1 MKSTGIVRRVDELGR
16 IVIPKE
22 IRRTL
27 RIRNGESLEI
37 FIDKDVIN
45 LRKFSEIHDLSDISK
60 EIVELI
66 NSVLKKTILI
76 TDRDKFVAGSGSL
89 KKIFIDKKISK
100 TLETLI
106 KDRRIILEN
115 NRHDIELLENETSY
129 YSYVIYPIIIN
140 GDAVG
145 LVIILSDKNDIGI
158 LEDNMAYVT
167 AQFLVKYIEE

>member
-37 FIDKDVIN
+37 FIDKDMIN
-45 LRKFSEIHDLSDISK
+45 LKKFSEISDLSDISK
-60 EIVELI
+60 EIVEI
-66 NSVLKKTILI
+66 VNSTLKKTILI
-76 TDRDKFVAGSGSL
+76 TDRDMFVAASGDL
-89 KKIFIDKKISK
+89 RKIFIDKKISK
-100 TLETLI
+100 TLETII
-106 KDRRIILEN
+106 KDRRIIMES
-115 NRHDIELLENETSY
+115 NRHEMSY
-129 YSYVIYPIIIN
+129 YSYVIYPLIIN

-145 LVIILSDKNDIGI
+145 SVIILSDKNDIGI
-158 LEDNMAYVT
+158 VEDNMAYIT

>member
-37 FIDKDVIN
+37 FIDKDMIN
-45 LRKFSEIHDLSDISK
+45 LKKFSEISDLSDISK
-60 EIVELI
+60 EIVEI
-66 NSVLKKTILI
+66 VNSTLKKTILI
-76 TDRDKFVAGSGSL
+76 TDRDMFVAASGDL
-89 KKIFIDKKISK
+89 RKIFIDKKISK
-100 TLETLI
+100 TLETII
-106 KDRRIILEN
+106 KDRRIIMES
-115 NRHDIELLENETSY
+115 NRHEIELLDGEMSY
-129 YSYVIYPIIIN
+129 YSYVIYPLIIN

-145 LVIILSDKNDIGI
+145 SVIILSDKNDIGI
-158 LEDNMAYVT
+158 VEDNMAYIT